1 MYYDFIIM
9 NISYLYPSSE
19 LVVFRKQIILTKIA
33 VVSKEIKSHKEY
45 SLQLGYIIS
54 EMISVRNE
62 TFRLTEGLSVKSL
75 DYNFDD
81 QSNSIGTL
89 LLHIAALELKFQL
102 NYFFDRSFSK
112 QETMKFGGAFP
123 FNMDKRLVDSNPLEY
138 YIDTLKEVRST
149 TLNEMKKL
157 SDKWL
162 EKKIFLSNQQFLGDH
177 HYLLRH
183 IIHDELCHQGQIKLI
198 LKRLPQ

>member
-1 MYYDFIIM
+1 MV
-9 NISYLYPSSE
+9 NN
-19 LVVFRKQIILTKIA
+19 
-33 VVSKEIKSHKEY
+33 EINSHKDY
-45 SLQLGYIIS
+45 SPHIGYIVS
-54 EMISVRNE
+54 EMILVRNE
-62 TFRLTEGLSVKSL
+62 TFRLAKDLSVKSL

-102 NYFFDRSFSK
+102 DYFFDRSFSEK
-112 QETMKFGGAFP
+112 EIKKFGGAFP
-123 FNMDKRLVDSNPLEY
+123 FNMDKRLVDSNPLAY
-138 YIDTLKEVRST
+138 YLDTLKEVRST

-157 SDKWL
+157 SDQWL
-162 EKKIFLSNQQFLGDH
+162 EKKIVLSNQQLLVNH
-177 HYLLRH
+177 HYELRH

>member
-1 MYYDFIIM
+1 MIY
-9 NISYLYPSSE
+9 N
-19 LVVFRKQIILTKIA
+19 
-33 VVSKEIKSHKEY
+33 EIKSHKDY
-45 SLQLGYIIS
+45 SYRLGYVVS

-62 TFRLTEGLSVKSL
+62 TFRLTQNLSIRNL

-102 NYFFDRSFSK
+102 NHFLKRSFS
-112 QETMKFGGAFP
+112 EEEIIKFGGGFP
-123 FNMDKRLVDSNPLEY
+123 FNMNKKLINNNSLEY
-138 YIDTLKEVRST
+138 YFNTLKEVRMI
-149 TLNEMKKL
+149 TLKEMKKL

-162 EKKIFLSNQQFLGDH
+162 EEKLISSNQQSLGNH
-177 HYLLRH
+177 HYLLKH

-198 LKRLPQ
+198 LKRLP

>member
-1 MYYDFIIM
+1 MV
-9 NISYLYPSSE
+9 NN
-19 LVVFRKQIILTKIA
+19 
-33 VVSKEIKSHKEY
+33 EIKSHEGY

-62 TFRLTEGLSVKSL
+62 TFQLTQGLSVKSL
-75 DYNFDD
+75 DYNFDN

-102 NYFFDRSFSK
+102 DHFFERSFSEK
-112 QETMKFGGAFP
+112 EIIKFGGAFP
-123 FNMDKRLVDSNPLEY
+123 FNMDKRLVHSNPLEY
-138 YIDTLKEVRST
+138 YLEVLKEVRNT

-157 SDKWL
+157 SDNWL
-162 EKKIFLSNQQFLGDH
+162 EKKVILSNQQLLGNH

-183 IIHDELCHQGQIKLI
+183 IIQDELCHQGQMKLI
-198 LKRLPQ
+198 LKRLPL

>member
-1 MYYDFIIM
+1 MV
-9 NISYLYPSSE
+9 N
-19 LVVFRKQIILTKIA
+19 
-33 VVSKEIKSHKEY
+33 KEIKSHEGY
-45 SLQLGYIIS
+45 SPHLGYIVS

-62 TFRLTEGLSVKSL
+62 TFRLTQDLSVKSL
-75 DYNFDD
+75 DFNFDD

-102 NYFFDRSFSK
+102 DHFFDRPFSE
-112 QETMKFGGAFP
+112 QEIKRFGGAFP

-138 YIDTLKEVRST
+138 YVDTLKEVRST

-157 SDKWL
+157 SDEWL
-162 EKKIFLSNQQFLGDH
+162 EERFVLPNQQSLGNH
-177 HYLLRH
+177 LYLLKH